1 MTEQQK
7 TEREKLL
14 DKIRALLSKT
24 TESGCTE
31 GEYLAAL
38 AKARADGLPTR
49 SPRPNC
55 GSPKRKA
62 WCCGKKVRAL
72 IRIRSNGR

>member
-38 AKARADGLPTR
+38 AKARALMDYLRGHRGRTAAR
-49 SPRPNC
+49 QR
-55 GSPKRKA
+55 GRRGAAERKY
-62 WCCGKKVRAL
+62 GH
-72 IRIRSNGR
+72 